1 MSNLLSGWGRNKVL
15 KCNLTYPNNLE
26 QLKKIRQNKL
36 IARGLGR
43 SYGDSSLQKKC
54 TVITSNLNKVLSF
67 DKKKGIIET
76 ESGISIKEILHLIIP
91 SGWFLKVTP
100 GSKFISIGGMVASDV
115 HGKNH
120 HKYGSFRHQIIELK
134 ILNEKNKIIICN
146 KKKK

>member
-1 MSNLLSGWGRNKVL
+1 MSNLLSGWGRNKVF

-43 SYGDSSLQKKC
+43 SYGDSSLQDKC
-54 TVITSNLNKVLSF
+54 TVITSKLNKVLSF

-91 SGWFLKVTP
+91 NGWFLKVTP
-100 GSKFISIGGMVASDV
+100 GSKFITIGGMVASDV

-146 KKKK
+146 KKK